1 MAGFM
6 AENLI
11 EGRVKQFH
19 WHELDALPRDGSL
32 VLLDVRTPREF
43 ARGHADGA
51 INIPVDDL
59 RDRLGELPKDKPLY
73 LICQS
78 ALRSYIACRILQQ
91 EGFDCRHMAGG
102 WRLYSSVMKDTQAAK
117 TAAPCGME

>member
-19 WHELDALPRDGSL
+19 WNELDSLPRDGSL

-43 ARGHADGA
+43 ARGHAEGA
-51 INIPVDDL
+51 VNIPVDDL

-102 WRLYSSVMKDTQAAK
+102 WRLYSSVMKDAQAAK
-117 TAAPCGME
+117 QAAPCGME